1 MASSLIALSAVALSP
16 GLTPKKTPW
25 WIRAVPAGDETQLKG
40 AVGFMFP
47 PRRAVCPDRE
57 FGRNDGRCLP
67 ASLLLQLR
75 DTDAKRLADVSDA
88 NPFRSKDP
96 VDNFM
101 QRVLDFAEK
110 YQDAKWDENTPGA
123 ETLGNIMAY
132 VSRLRG
138 WDLIGMGSRPAAASW
153 LANMRLRPHEG
164 ADAAFLFA
172 AAACFQLRIHVYS
185 AMANGHGVR
194 RVCFEA
200 PSGAPSQFRPTL
212 DVHVGYISVGDG
224 ECHYVSLPVAP
235 DRLMQA
241 CTAVL
246 IAAPALGSIWQT
258 MDDVSTLGQNV
269 LTPTVLNHITWSI

>member
-1 MASSLIALSAVALSP
+1 ML
-16 GLTPKKTPW
+16 
-25 WIRAVPAGDETQLKG
+25 
-40 AVGFMFP
+40 P
-47 PRRAVCPDRE
+47 PRRAVCPDKE

-75 DTDAKRLADVSDA
+75 DVGAKRLTDA
-88 NPFRSKDP
+88 GGASRFWSKDP

-110 YQDAKWDENTPGA
+110 HQEARWDEGTPGA

-138 WDLIGMGSRPAAASW
+138 WDPVGMGPRPAAAAW

-164 ADAAFLFA
+164 ADAAFLYA

-185 AMANGHGVR
+185 PMPNGYGVK

-200 PSGAPSQFRPTL
+200 PPGAPSQFRPTL
-212 DVHVGYISVGDG
+212 DVHVGYVSVGDG
-224 ECHYVSLPVAP
+224 DCHYVSLPVAP

-241 CTAVL
+241 GAAVL
-246 IAAPALGSIWQT
+246 AATQVIGSMWYA
-258 MDDVSTLGQNV
+258 MDDVSTLSQTM
-269 LTPTVLNHITWSI
+269 LAPTVLSHITWYS